1 MTQGLAFVADMKL
14 GHYLKLPPRTMF
26 FGQLIATVWSC
37 LVQVAVF
44 YCKYR
49 VYNAQGN
56 SNIMLIA
63 ASAQGPSAPSTEYVL
78 PTPSRALP
86 VPMAKSFSQPRLSGA

>member
-1 MTQGLAFVADMKL
+1 MDVRTFSYFKCSVLGKVSGLLTFHPADITMTQGLAFVADMKL

-49 VYNAQGN
+49 VYNA
-56 SNIMLIA
+56 
-63 ASAQGPSAPSTEYVL
+63 
-78 PTPSRALP
+78 
-86 VPMAKSFSQPRLSGA
+86 

>member
-49 VYNAQGN
+49 VYNA
-56 SNIMLIA
+56 
-63 ASAQGPSAPSTEYVL
+63 
-78 PTPSRALP
+78 
-86 VPMAKSFSQPRLSGA
+86 